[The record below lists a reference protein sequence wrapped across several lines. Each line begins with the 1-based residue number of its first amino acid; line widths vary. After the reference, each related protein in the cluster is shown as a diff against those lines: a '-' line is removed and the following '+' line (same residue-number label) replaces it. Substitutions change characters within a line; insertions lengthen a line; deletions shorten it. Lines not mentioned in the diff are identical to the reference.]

1 MLGSGGGLEA
11 SAGVGY
17 SGPLSAQSGMHG
29 NWGARPGQG
38 FPQTRP
44 GEGQRRNKVKQRG
57 RENVTGLAAPSR
69 QQKSEGGGGGGA
81 GRFTRIRVRM
91 SGLKPLEKS
100 SKGGGV
106 ISKRLGK
113 RQSIALRALFIAMVR
128 SISIWS
134 PRRFWSF
141 LERKISFMFI
151 HRLRTR
157 VKSSRWLRKH

>member
-100 SKGGGV
+100 SKGGGGGDT
-106 ISKRLGK
+106 SK
-113 RQSIALRALFIAMVR
+113 
-128 SISIWS
+128 
-134 PRRFWSF
+134 
-141 LERKISFMFI
+141 
-151 HRLRTR
+151 
-157 VKSSRWLRKH
+157 KSSKKRTTKVAACAPPRIYTMSIKSAFASRVLGFRGGR

>member
-29 NWGARPGQG
+29 NWGARPGLG

-44 GEGQRRNKVKQRG
+44 GEGLRRNIVIQRG

-100 SKGGGV
+100 SKGGGGDT
-106 ISKRLGK
+106 SK
-113 RQSIALRALFIAMVR
+113 
-128 SISIWS
+128 
-134 PRRFWSF
+134 
-141 LERKISFMFI
+141 
-151 HRLRTR
+151 
-157 VKSSRWLRKH
+157 KSSKKRTIRLLPVLLLVYIRCPSNPPSPLVC